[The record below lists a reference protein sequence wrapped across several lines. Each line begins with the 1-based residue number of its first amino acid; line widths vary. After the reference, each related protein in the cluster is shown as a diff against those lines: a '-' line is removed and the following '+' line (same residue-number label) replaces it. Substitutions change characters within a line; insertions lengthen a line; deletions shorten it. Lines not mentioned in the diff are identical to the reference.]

1 VAKHDAATLTLLFE
15 TDLVNTEAFEVIEQA
30 EADKAFEVIEQ
41 AEADKILKAQE
52 YTVSDCTDENC
63 AVEIGK
69 QLAQI

>member
-15 TDLVNTEAFEVIEQA
+15 TDLVNTE
-30 EADKAFEVIEQ
+30 AFEVIEQ